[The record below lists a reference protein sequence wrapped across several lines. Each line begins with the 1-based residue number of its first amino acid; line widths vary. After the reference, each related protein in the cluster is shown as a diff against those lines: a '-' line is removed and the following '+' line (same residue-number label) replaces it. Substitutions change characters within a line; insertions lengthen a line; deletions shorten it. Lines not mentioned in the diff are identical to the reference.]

1 MQYLFWFSLFL
12 LLYVYVLYPL
22 IMSILSKKGSDFRG
36 GVKVVDKTPT
46 ITIVVPAH
54 NEERVLEEKILN
66 HMQIKYDKSK
76 FSIHVLCDSCSD
88 GTVNIAEKYSKLYPE
103 LVTYTEVLGGLGKT
117 NAINTLMPKLSSDL
131 IVFSDANVM
140 LEENCL
146 KHIVDTLSGSRV
158 GGVAG
163 QLTYVNESIGGAAE
177 SNGLY
182 WRYEEFLKARESDT
196 GSLMGADGSIFAIKR
211 ELYRKLPIHVLD
223 DFSTS
228 MGVIAQ
234 GFEFKFN
241 QDIKAYEKGAE
252 KNSEEYS
259 RKIRISNR
267 SYNSF
272 RFMKPELTSK
282 LGLFDLWKLYS
293 HKVLRWYSFIFMM
306 MLLCATIYLAYTSIF
321 YSVILTGQA
330 LFYFLIFI
338 HWKNII
344 PSDSKIFK
352 VSNICYYFFMVNC
365 AAWIGIYQSLTGVK
379 TITWNKAETTR

>member
-1 MQYLFWFSLFL
+1 MQYLFWVPLFL
-12 LLYVYVLYPL
+12 LMYIYFLYPL
-22 IMSILSKKGSDFRG
+22 IVSILSKKGAEIG
-36 GVKVVDKTPT
+36 DKPNAIDEVPT

-66 HMQIKYDKSK
+66 HLKIKYDNSK
-76 FSIHVLCDSCSD
+76 FIIHILCDSCTD
-88 GTVNIAEKYSKLYPE
+88 GTVDIADKYTKLYPGM
-103 LVTYTEVLGGLGKT
+103 VAYTAVLGGLGKT
-117 NAINTLMPKLSSDL
+117 NAINTLMPKLTSDL

-146 KHIVDTLSGSRV
+146 NHIVDTLSDSKV

-182 WRYEEFLKARESDT
+182 WRYEEYLKEKESDT

-211 ELYRKLPIHVLD
+211 ELYRELPIHVLD

-234 GFEFKFN
+234 GFKLKFN
-241 QDIKAYEKGAE
+241 TNIKAYEKGAE

-267 SYNSF
+267 SYNSY
-272 RFMKPELTSK
+272 RFMKAELKSK
-282 LGLFDLWKLYS
+282 LGLFDLWKFYS
-293 HKVLRWYSFIFMM
+293 HKVLRWYSFVFMM
-306 MLLCATIYLAYTSIF
+306 VLMCASIYLAFTSIF
-321 YSVILTGQA
+321 YSAMLAGQG
-330 LFYFLIFI
+330 LFYFLIFL

-344 PSDSKIFK
+344 PGSSKIFK
-352 VSNICYYFFMVNC
+352 ISNICYYFFMVNY
-365 AAWIGIYQSLTGVK
+365 AAWIGVFQSLTGVK
-379 TITWNKAETTR
+379 TIVWKKAETTR